1 MLKSTV
7 LYAEHAIRT
16 APPGTADAFTGG
28 KIDGGG
34 SEVTQKDFTGCTGYK
49 FGERFRHKLKSCKC
63 MYHDTLYVEE
73 CSA

>member
-28 KIDGGG
+28 KIEGGG
-34 SEVTQKDFTGCTGYK
+34 SEVTQKISQVVKVTNI
-49 FGERFRHKLKSCKC
+49 EL
-63 MYHDTLYVEE
+63 
-73 CSA
+73 